1 MSAVPDK
8 SAAAG
13 PGSRPG
19 QALLSGPR
27 LEAVAELCRRFHVR
41 TLDVFGSAMTGR
53 FDPARSDIDFLVE
66 FEEARG
72 EGYAKH
78 WLGLEQGL
86 AALFGRPV
94 DLLCESSVENP
105 FLRRSIEATKRRL
118 FPPSEFSDDG
128 PIEPSM
134 DGPIEP
140 SMSDKQPAKY
150 LWDALRAAERIAR
163 FTSGRTFDEY
173 LSDDMLRDAVERRFQ
188 VIGEA
193 LAGLRRIDPA
203 LAAKVPDLAEII
215 AFRNILVHAYSDINH
230 QQVWRVIERDLPDLR
245 ATLDRLL
252 ADASGP

>member
-19 QALLSGPR
+19 QALVTGPT

-41 TLDVFGSAMTGR
+41 TLDVFGSAVTGR

-66 FEEARG
+66 FEEPHG
-72 EGYAKH
+72 DGYAKR

-86 AALFGRPV
+86 AALFGRKV
-94 DLLCESSVENP
+94 DVLGESSLENP
-105 FLRRSIEATKRRL
+105 FLRRSIEATRRRL
-118 FPPSEFSDDG
+118 FPPSEFSGDR
-128 PIEPSM
+128 
-134 DGPIEP
+134 PIEP
-140 SMSDKQPAKY
+140 SMSGKQPAKY
-150 LWDALRAAERIAR
+150 LWDALRAAERVAR

-188 VIGEA
+188 VTGEA

-203 LAAKVPDLAEII
+203 LAARIPNLVDVI
-215 AFRNILVHAYSDINH
+215 AFRNILVHAYANMNH
-230 QQVWRVIERDLPDLR
+230 QRVWEVIERDLPGLR